1 MTLQFG
7 LALGGGGV
15 KGLAHIGL
23 LKLLDELE
31 IPIDTVAGTSMGA
44 ILGGLYASG
53 MRGEE
58 IEERVRAHIIN
69 KGEGLKAIYK
79 KRRQLLRWAKVFKF
93 ERARGG
99 FVAADGLFEHLFSEL
114 VNLTFEE
121 LPKHFCAIACDF
133 HSGQE
138 VILKEGNLLDAIR
151 ASMAVPGVFAP
162 QKIGNQL
169 LVDGGL
175 VNNLPCSQV
184 SDCKF
189 SIGSDVTALPKQRNP
204 KPLQVISGAFS
215 IMLENSTRQNLKQ
228 ASPNLLFKAD
238 TDGIDIFDFHKIAE
252 VLAIGD
258 KAADEIR
265 PRLKNICQ

>member
-1 MTLQFG
+1 MSSEIG

-23 LKLLDELE
+23 LKLIDELNL
-31 IPIDTVAGTSMGA
+31 PVKAVAGTSMGA

-58 IEERVRAHIIN
+58 IEERVRSHIIN

-114 VNLTFEE
+114 SSLSFEE
-121 LPKHFCAIACDF
+121 LPRRFTAVACDF
-133 HSGQE
+133 HSGEE
-138 VILKEGNLLDAIR
+138 VLLTDGNLLDAIR

-162 QKIGNQL
+162 QKIGDKL

-175 VNNLPCSQV
+175 VNNLPCNQV
-184 SDCKF
+184 CDF
-189 SIGSDVTALPKQRNP
+189 PLSIGSDVTSLPKEMKP
-204 KPLQVISGAFS
+204 KPLQVLSGAFS

-228 ASPNLLFKAD
+228 ASPTLLFKAD

-252 VLAIGD
+252 VLEIGD
-258 KAADEIR
+258 KAAEEFR
-265 PRLKNICQ
+265 TKLKQIK